1 MTQEF
6 KGTKKAFL
14 EVHLA
19 YKDFVTSCSIMKEAI
34 IKHFDFDE
42 DLNSYIDQLTVDFN
56 PADGVIL
63 IDEYANN
70 FSVDS
75 IINLI
80 NQKGKISYDDLQS
93 CGI

>member
-14 EVHLA
+14 KVHLT
-19 YKDFVTSCSIMKEAI
+19 YNDFALSCSIMKEAI

-42 DLNSYIDQLTVDFN
+42 DLESYIEQLTIDFN

-70 FSVDS
+70 FSVNS
-75 IINLI
+75 VINLI
-80 NQKGKISYDDLQS
+80 KQKGKISYDDLQS